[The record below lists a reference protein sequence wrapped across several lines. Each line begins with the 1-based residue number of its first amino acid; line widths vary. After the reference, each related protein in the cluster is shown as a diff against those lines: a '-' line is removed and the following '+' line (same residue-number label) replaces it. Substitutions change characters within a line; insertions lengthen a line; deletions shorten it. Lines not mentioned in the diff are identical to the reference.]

1 MTTTQPSYAMDAPVA
16 QQPAAVQPQ
25 TDMYAQQPA
34 AVQAQTDMYAQQPAA
49 DPYAQ
54 PYDAYQE
61 PVQTQPTSD
70 ALAALGA
77 FSEPAAQQPAQP
89 VVAQAPQTGPALPIS
104 GLPEGWTMEQW
115 QHYGEQYL
123 AAQIG
128 QQMPAQPTTTNTPS
142 TSASTD
148 MSGYLDDL
156 DL

>member
-1 MTTTQPSYAMDAPVA
+1 MTTTQPSYAMEAPAAQPQADIYAQPQTDIYA

-25 TDMYAQQPA
+25 TDI
-34 AVQAQTDMYAQQPAA
+34 YAQQPAA

-54 PYDAYQE
+54 TYDAYQE

-77 FSEPAAQQPAQP
+77 FSEPAVQQPAQA
-89 VVAQAPQTGPALPIS
+89 VAPQAGPAIPIS

-123 AAQIG
+123 AAQMG